1 MKSETVIALV
11 SIIMSGA
18 VSIFTI
24 VLNYR
29 TARFAAEANERAK
42 RLELKTPVLYEALG
56 ELTLSFSQ
64 LLHVQDSRSIDLDDL
79 RTRAEKFS
87 YAAYRLASLISDSN
101 MQTALL
107 SLANGNIGRH
117 GIVNECDREE
127 FYAVISQLSD
137 HLS

>member
-64 LLHVQDSRSIDLDDL
+64 LLHVQESSSID
-79 RTRAEKFS
+79 
-87 YAAYRLASLISDSN
+87 
-101 MQTALL
+101 
-107 SLANGNIGRH
+107 
-117 GIVNECDREE
+117 
-127 FYAVISQLSD
+127 
-137 HLS
+137 